1 MGPTLERR
9 FPRVVAM
16 AVAVTASLAATA
28 CATKPSDFARQPSL
42 SPVGSGVHQTV
53 PALPMPAEPPQRA
66 RVAPGFSSWSDAG
79 ADLFR
84 DARAMRVGDVITVKI
99 SIRDKATLDNSSSR
113 SRGSSLGL
121 GQSMGY
127 GLKTDFYG
135 ASGSGNLDAQSKSNS
150 ESNGKGAVSR
160 SENIE
165 LMVAAVVTDV
175 LPNGHLV
182 INGTQEVRV
191 NFELRELTV
200 AGVVRPRDV
209 STDNI
214 VSYERIA
221 EARISYGGRGRI
233 TEVQQPPWG
242 QQLIDLVS
250 PF

>member
-1 MGPTLERR
+1 MIA
-9 FPRVVAM
+9 RVIAI
-16 AVAVTASLAATA
+16 TAALTGCSM
-28 CATKPSDFARQPSL
+28 KPVDFARQPHL
-42 SPVGSGVHQTV
+42 SSVGSGVLQAPST
-53 PALPMPAEPPQRA
+53 LPMPTEPPGPPKA
-66 RVAPGFSSWSDAG
+66 PPGFSTWSDAG

-99 SIRDKATLDNSSSR
+99 AIKDKATIDNTSNR
-113 SRGSSLGL
+113 SRDSDMGL
-121 GQSMGY
+121 SQSMSY
-127 GLKTDFYG
+127 GLKTDHYA
-135 ASGSGNLDAQSKSNS
+135 ASGNGDLSGQSKSNS
-150 ESNGKGAVSR
+150 ASTSKGGISR
-160 SENIE
+160 SESIE

-182 INGTQEVRV
+182 ISGTQEVRV

-209 STDNI
+209 STDNV

-233 TEVQQPPWG
+233 SEVQQPPWG
-242 QQLIDLVS
+242 QQLLDLIT

>member
-1 MGPTLERR
+1 MIGRE
-9 FPRVVAM
+9 A
-16 AVAVTASLAATA
+16 AVALLAALA
-28 CATKPSDFARQPSL
+28 AAGCGVRPADFARQPLL
-42 SPVGSGVHQTV
+42 SPVGSGVQQAVST
-53 PALPMPAEPPQRA
+53 LPMPTEPPQPQRT
-66 RVAPGFSSWSDAG
+66 APGFSTWSDAG

-99 SIRDKATLDNSSSR
+99 SIKDKASIDNSSAR
-113 SRGSSLGL
+113 SRASDLGI
-121 GQSMGY
+121 GQSMSY
-127 GLKTDFYG
+127 GLKTDHFAAG
-135 ASGSGNLDAQSKSNS
+135 GNGEIDAQSKTNS
-150 ESNGKGAVSR
+150 ASNGKGTISR
-160 SENIE
+160 SESIE

-200 AGVVRPRDV
+200 GGVVRPRDV
-209 STDNI
+209 STDNT

-242 QQLIDLVS
+242 QQLIDLVT